1 MHFASTITRFRV
13 RIVALALGLAL
24 TAAVVAACGS
34 DDNNT
39 TSGGAAAS
47 TLDRREEHEHRR
59 PPAPTKSAGVTDYV
73 KYVGG
78 TAGAA
83 DNSKSPIVI
92 GYVNQQGGA
101 NDVGPNST
109 IGAQLAADYVN
120 KYAGGIDGHPVKLHT
135 CFISTSEEQGQQC
148 GQKMANDKAVDA
160 VGVGAVAVGAQP
172 LNASIAGEK
181 PMFWGV
187 SVNQVDTKNK
197 NGFILFGDSFH
208 ILAPWGT
215 FGRDVLK
222 AKTAAVVY
230 PQVPGIIEGANA
242 MVAGLEKAGLKVK
255 RVGYEANATDLVGP
269 LTAAGAQSADM
280 IVPQSDA
287 KGCINLAKALEQTG
301 VKAPVVSNPL
311 CLSPDRVQGP
321 RRRRA
326 EVVLRHRLQPDRR
339 SVGSGGQGHGRR
351 DDQARQGRPGSRP
364 VGADEHGH
372 GPHDDQVLQRGRRRQ
387 PHVAGH
393 RRQGQGVQG
402 PAGLRRSGGA
412 VREVP
417 GRAGG
422 LQRPD
427 AVLRL
432 QRQGPVQERV
442 RLRAPARVTLAD
454 GSSSVRMV

>member
-1 MHFASTITRFRV
+1 MHFASSITRIRV
-13 RIVALALGLAL
+13 RMVAFALGLAL
-24 TAAVVAACGS
+24 IAVVVAACGS
-34 DDNNT
+34 SNDNT

-47 TLDRREEHEHRR
+47 TST
-59 PPAPTKSAGVTDYV
+59 PAKSTSTAAAPANKSSAGVTDYV

-83 DNSKSPIVI
+83 DSSKSPIVI

-215 FGRDVLK
+215 FGRDVPVWLHREWSEADVRITTGFVEPHFFAGFSGGPK
-222 AKTAAVVY
+222 LVAPGLAALETVLVLHDAARIGDPRATWGITHGNPVHDDVRTIAEATGVTFALYENLSPGYGYTAIAVALIAGLN
-230 PQVPGIIEGANA
+230 PLGII
-242 MVAGLEKAGLKVK
+242 
-255 RVGYEANATDLVGP
+255 
-269 LTAAGAQSADM
+269 
-280 IVPQSDA
+280 
-287 KGCINLAKALEQTG
+287 
-301 VKAPVVSNPL
+301 
-311 CLSPDRVQGP
+311 
-321 RRRRA
+321 
-326 EVVLRHRLQPDRR
+326 
-339 SVGSGGQGHGRR
+339 GSGIFFGILET
-351 DDQARQGRPGSRP
+351 
-364 VGADEHGH
+364 GATALQREFGV
-372 GPHDDQVLQRGRRRQ
+372 PSSLASVVEATLVLAVLGIAATRGRRLFGFR
-387 PHVAGH
+387 V
-393 RRQGQGVQG
+393 VQ
-402 PAGLRRSGGA
+402 
-412 VREVP
+412 
-417 GRAGG
+417 
-422 LQRPD
+422 
-427 AVLRL
+427 
-432 QRQGPVQERV
+432 
-442 RLRAPARVTLAD
+442 
-454 GSSSVRMV
+454 

>member
-1 MHFASTITRFRV
+1 MHFVTRITRAPC
-13 RIVALALGLAL
+13 ALALAAALACGGL
-24 TAAVVAACGS
+24 AACGS
-34 DDNNT
+34 SDDNGGSS
-39 TSGGAAAS
+39 TSTPAAAKSTSTASGAAVGS
-47 TLDRREEHEHRR
+47 KEVGT
-59 PPAPTKSAGVTDYV
+59 GVTDYV

-83 DNSKSPIVI
+83 DASKSPIVI

-109 IGAQLAADYVN
+109 IGAQLAVDYVN

-148 GQKMANDKAVDA
+148 GQKMANDKAVDV

-172 LNASIAGEK
+172 LNASIGGDK
-181 PMFWGV
+181 PMVWGV

-242 MVAGLEKAGLKVK
+242 MVAGLEKAGIKVK

-311 CLSPDRVQGP
+311 CLSPIVSKGLGGDVPKWYYGIASSLTADPTDPAAKAMVDAMTKLGKQDLAADP
-321 RRRRA
+321 WVPTSMA
-326 EVVLRHRLQPDRR
+326 TVLTIIKFINE
-339 SVGSGGQGHGRR
+339 
-351 DDQARQGRPGSRP
+351 
-364 VGADEHGH
+364 VGADNITPQAIADKAKEFK
-372 GPHDDQVLQRGRRRQ
+372 GPLVFGA
-387 PHVAGH
+387 PE
-393 RRQGQGVQG
+393 VQCG
-402 PAGLRRSGGA
+402 KYS
-412 VREVP
+412 
-417 GRAGG
+417 
-422 LQRPD
+422 D
-427 AVLRL
+427 
-432 QRQGPVQERV
+432 
-442 RLRAPARVTLAD
+442 APAVCNDQTQFFDYSGKGQFKNAS
-454 GSSSVRMV
+454 GFVRPPE

>member
-1 MHFASTITRFRV
+1 MHFASNITRIRV

-24 TAAVVAACGS
+24 TAAVWRPA
-34 DDNNT
+34 
-39 TSGGAAAS
+39 GAATTA
-47 TLDRREEHEHRR
+47 RPRAAR
-59 PPAPTKSAGVTDYV
+59 PPAPRPRRRARAPRPPAANEESAGVTDYV

-109 IGAQLAADYVN
+109 IGAQMAADYVN

-197 NGFILFGDSFH
+197 DGFILFGDSFH

-311 CLSPDRVQGP
+311 CLSPIVSKGLGGDVPKWYYGIASSLTADP
-321 RRRRA
+321 TDPA
-326 EVVLRHRLQPDRR
+326 AKAMVDAMTKLGKADLAADPWVPTSMATVLTMIKFYNE
-339 SVGSGGQGHGRR
+339 
-351 DDQARQGRPGSRP
+351 
-364 VGADEHGH
+364 VGADNLTSQAIADKAKVFK
-372 GPHDDQVLQRGRRRQ
+372 GPLVFGA
-387 PHVAGH
+387 PE
-393 RRQGQGVQG
+393 VQCG
-402 PAGLRRSGGA
+402 
-412 VREVP
+412 EVP

>member
-1 MHFASTITRFRV
+1 MHFATTITRIGV
-13 RIVALALGLAL
+13 RIAALAIAAAL
-24 TAAVVAACGS
+24 MAFTLAACGS
-34 DDNNT
+34 DDNESS
-39 TSGGAAAS
+39 TSGSGAGAS
-47 TLDRREEHEHRR
+47 TAAKSTSTAAE
-59 PPAPTKSAGVTDYV
+59 APKTNSEGVTDYV

-109 IGAQLAADYVN
+109 IGAQMAADYVN

-148 GQKMANDKAVDA
+148 GQKMANDKAVDV

-172 LNASIAGEK
+172 LNASIGGDK
-181 PMFWGV
+181 PMVWGV

-197 NGFILFGDSFH
+197 NGYILFGDSFH

-242 MVAGLEKAGLKVK
+242 MVAGLEKAGIKVK

-311 CLSPDRVQGP
+311 CLSPIVSKGLGGDVPKWYYGIASSLTADPTDPAAKAMVDAMTKLGKQDLAADP
-321 RRRRA
+321 WVPTSMA
-326 EVVLRHRLQPDRR
+326 TVLTIIKFINE
-339 SVGSGGQGHGRR
+339 
-351 DDQARQGRPGSRP
+351 
-364 VGADEHGH
+364 VGADNITPQAIADKAKEFK
-372 GPHDDQVLQRGRRRQ
+372 GPLVFGA
-387 PHVAGH
+387 PE
-393 RRQGQGVQG
+393 VQC
-402 PAGLRRSGGA
+402 AKY
-412 VREVP
+412 
-417 GRAGG
+417 
-422 LQRPD
+422 PD
-427 AVLRL
+427 APAVCND
-432 QRQGPVQERV
+432 QTQFFDYSGKGQFKNASGFV
-442 RLRAPARVTLAD
+442 RPPE
-454 GSSSVRMV
+454 

>member
-1 MHFASTITRFRV
+1 MHFATTITRVRARV
-13 RIVALALGLAL
+13 AALAIAAAL
-24 TAAVVAACGS
+24 TAVTVSACGS
-34 DDNNT
+34 DDNESS
-39 TSGGAAAS
+39 TSGAGAAAS
-47 TLDRREEHEHRR
+47 TAKSTSTAAAATGNE
-59 PPAPTKSAGVTDYV
+59 ASAGVTDYV

-120 KYAGGIDGHPVKLHT
+120 KYAGGIDGHPVKLRT

-160 VGVGAVAVGAQP
+160 VGVGAVATGAQP

-187 SVNQVDTKNK
+187 SVNQVDSKNK
-197 NGFILFGDSFH
+197 NGYILFGDQFH

-242 MVAGLEKAGLKVK
+242 MVAGLEKAGLSVK

-311 CLSPDRVQGP
+311 CLSP
-321 RRRRA
+321 
-326 EVVLRHRLQPDRR
+326 VVSKGL
-339 SVGSGGQGHGRR
+339 GGDVPKWYYGIASSLTA
-351 DDQARQGRPGSRP
+351 DPTDPGAKAMVDAMTKLGKADLAADPWVPTSMATVLTMIKFMNE
-364 VGADEHGH
+364 VGADKLTPQAIADQAKAFK
-372 GPHDDQVLQRGRRRQ
+372 GPLVFGAPQVQC
-387 PHVAGH
+387 AKY
-393 RRQGQGVQG
+393 
-402 PAGLRRSGGA
+402 
-412 VREVP
+412 
-417 GRAGG
+417 
-422 LQRPD
+422 PD
-427 AVLRL
+427 APAVCNDQTQFFDYGGKGQFKRAS
-432 QRQGPVQERV
+432 GFV
-442 RLRAPARVTLAD
+442 RPPE
-454 GSSSVRMV
+454 

>member
-1 MHFASTITRFRV
+1 MQDVSSITRARGALLALA
-13 RIVALALGLAL
+13 VALACGTTL
-24 TAAVVAACGS
+24 AACGS
-34 DDNNT
+34 SDNESSTSTAAAAAT
-39 TSGGAAAS
+39 TSTSTTTATTGAKPS
-47 TLDRREEHEHRR
+47 E
-59 PPAPTKSAGVTDYV
+59 SVTDYV
-73 KYVGG
+73 KYLGG
-78 TAGAA
+78 KAGPA

-109 IGAQLAADYVN
+109 IGAQMAADYAN

-172 LNASIAGEK
+172 LDASIAGEK

-197 NGFILFGDSFH
+197 NGYILFGDSFH

-215 FGRDVLK
+215 FGRDVLH

-242 MVAGLEKAGLKVK
+242 MVKGLEQAGIKVK
-255 RVGYEANATDLVGP
+255 RVGYEPNATDLVGP

-311 CLSPDRVQGP
+311 CLSP
-321 RRRRA
+321 
-326 EVVLRHRLQPDRR
+326 VVSKGL
-339 SVGSGGQGHGRR
+339 GGDVPKWYYGIASSLTA
-351 DDQARQGRPGSRP
+351 DPTDPGAKAMVDAMTKLGKADLAADPWVPTSMATVLTMIKFMNA
-364 VGADEHGH
+364 VGADKLTPQAIAEQAKAFK
-372 GPHDDQVLQRGRRRQ
+372 GPLVFGAPQVQCGKY
-387 PHVAGH
+387 
-393 RRQGQGVQG
+393 
-402 PAGLRRSGGA
+402 
-412 VREVP
+412 
-417 GRAGG
+417 
-422 LQRPD
+422 PD
-427 AVLRL
+427 APAVCNDQTQFFDYGGKGQFKNASGFLR
-432 QRQGPVQERV
+432 PPE
-442 RLRAPARVTLAD
+442 
-454 GSSSVRMV
+454 